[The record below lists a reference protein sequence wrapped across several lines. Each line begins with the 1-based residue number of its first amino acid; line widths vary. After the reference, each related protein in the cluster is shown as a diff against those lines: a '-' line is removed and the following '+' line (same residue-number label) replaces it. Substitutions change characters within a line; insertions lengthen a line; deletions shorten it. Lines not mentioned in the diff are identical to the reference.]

1 MCPVAAS
8 PAAEPWQRDRRRFC
22 PGDGRRGLLDRQSWS
37 WLSTQSWMRR
47 GIVIARGLSRGGLC
61 GRGIGYGLA
70 EEDLA
75 DVGSAENLAS
85 RARDL
90 NPSRNQNVGPVG
102 HTERLECLLLDQ
114 QHSCPGVGQTPDLV
128 PEHRPGQ
135 LRRQV
140 GGRFVE
146 DENGRLDRKS
156 VV

>member
-1 MCPVAAS
+1 MRS
-8 PAAEPWQRDRRRFC
+8 
-22 PGDGRRGLLDRQSWS
+22 
-37 WLSTQSWMRR
+37 LSTSVTMSLLLTYL
-47 GIVIARGLSRGGLC
+47 ARGLSRRGLR
-61 GRGIGYGLA
+61 GRVIGSGLA
-70 EEDLA
+70 EKDLA
-75 DVGSAENLAS
+75 DVGPAENLAS

-114 QHSCPGVGQTPDLV
+114 QYSRPGIGQTPDLV

-146 DENGRLDRKS
+146 DENGRLDHQHPRHR
-156 VV
+156 